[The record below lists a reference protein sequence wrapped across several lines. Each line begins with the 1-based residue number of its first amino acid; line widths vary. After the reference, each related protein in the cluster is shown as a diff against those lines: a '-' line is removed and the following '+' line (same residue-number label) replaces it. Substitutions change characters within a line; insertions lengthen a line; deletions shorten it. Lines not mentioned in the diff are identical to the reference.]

1 MNALGATGTW
11 ALYVAVVCVAF
22 FVVRA
27 TLPETRGRTLESME
41 DGV

>member
-1 MNALGATGTW
+1 MRSESWDITLD
-11 ALYVAVVCVAF
+11 VCVVCVAF

-27 TLPETRGRTLESME
+27 TLPETRGRTLESMDT